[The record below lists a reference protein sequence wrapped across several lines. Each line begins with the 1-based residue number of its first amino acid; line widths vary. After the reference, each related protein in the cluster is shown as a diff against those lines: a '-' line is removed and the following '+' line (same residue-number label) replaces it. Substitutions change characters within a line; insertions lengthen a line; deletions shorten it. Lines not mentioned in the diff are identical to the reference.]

1 MPSSTPSF
9 SPAGRRTLRFCLLA
23 IVMTIVI
30 PTLLTGCSEAPPDE
44 YREIYRHS
52 EDEAPSSLDPA
63 QAATVY
69 SNMVVVNVFDT
80 LYRYKYLARPYALT
94 PNLALDLPEPS
105 NDGLT
110 YTIRIRPGVE
120 FADDPAFPD
129 GIGREVTVH
138 DLIYSIQRHFD
149 PNVRSQGAWLWSGR
163 IRGLDAWGDNGANYA
178 EPIEGLKAI
187 DDHTLEIHLTAP
199 YPQLAYTLATG
210 FSALVPREAV
220 EHYGREFAV
229 KPVGSGPF
237 RLTSFNSALASFERN
252 PKFDRGPLNLTAEGY
267 SAELHGELGLEALD
281 GQHYPFIDGL
291 EIHFIDENAA
301 RWNSFISGEVHNVM
315 VPNEQIDVVLTRR
328 EPMQLTE
335 DLAERFHKHSAQEA
349 GFVYAGFN
357 MADERFGHHPD
368 PEQDAANRALRCAIR
383 DAFDWPARNETFY
396 FGLGQIFPGVI
407 VPLVP
412 EFDAA
417 LPTRSIE
424 RNVAAANQALDE
436 FGWRDRL
443 PTLSYGMPSSVQQRQ
458 MFEQFRAQLQDI
470 GFATDQFVPESFAT
484 FGDFSRAI
492 KTRQLD
498 LFFLGWTLD
507 YPDAQNTLQLFYGP
521 NGTPGSNNFNYNNPE
536 FDALYDQ
543 TLNMQPGP
551 ERTALYQQMNR
562 IVIDDCV
569 AISGLSRT
577 RIHLWDKQ
585 VRMLP
590 DREILGGFFMRFV
603 DLAEDPA
610 EAELSD

>member
-1 MPSSTPSF
+1 MPLSMPSIFFASS
-9 SPAGRRTLRFCLLA
+9 RILL
-23 IVMTIVI
+23 VV
-30 PTLLTGCSEAPPDE
+30 LLVALILCGCSEVPPDE
-44 YREIYRHS
+44 ESEIYRHS

-80 LYRYKYLARPYALT
+80 LYRYKYLARPYEIT
-94 PNLALDLPEPS
+94 PNLALDLPVSS
-105 NDGLT
+105 NNGLT

-163 IRGLDAWGDNGANYA
+163 IVGLDEWGENGADYA
-178 EPIEGLKAI
+178 AAIEGLRAI
-187 DDHTLEIHLTAP
+187 DDYTLEINLTAP

-237 RLTSFNSALASFERN
+237 RLNSFNSALATFERN
-252 PKFDRGPLNLTAEGY
+252 PKFDRGTLDLSAEGY
-267 SAELHGELGLEALD
+267 SAERHGEFGLEALD
-281 GQHYPFIDGL
+281 GQRYPFVDGL
-291 EIHFIDENAA
+291 EIHFIEENAA

-315 VPNEQIDVVLTRR
+315 VPNEQIDVVLESRD
-328 EPMQLTE
+328 PIQLNDE
-335 DLAERFHKHSAQEA
+335 LAARFYKHSAQEA

-368 PEQDAANRALRCAIR
+368 PQQDAANRALRCAVR

-407 VPLVP
+407 VPMVP
-412 EFDAA
+412 EFDAS
-417 LPTRSIE
+417 LPTRSVE
-424 RNVAAANQALDE
+424 RNVEAANRALDD
-436 FGWRDRL
+436 FGWRDNL
-443 PTLSYGMPSSVQQRQ
+443 PTLSYGMPSSVQMRQ

-470 GFATDQFVPESFAT
+470 GFATDQFLPESFAT
-484 FGDFSRAI
+484 FGDFSRAM
-492 KTRQLD
+492 KERQLD

-507 YPDAQNTLQLFYGP
+507 YPDAQNTLQLFYSP
-521 NGTPGSNNFNYNNPE
+521 NATPGSNNFNYSNPD
-536 FDALYDQ
+536 FDVLYEQ

-551 ERTALYQQMNR
+551 ERTALYRRMNE
-562 IVIDDCV
+562 IVVDDCV

-585 VRMLP
+585 VRMMP

-603 DLAEDPA
+603 DLADDPG
-610 EAELSD
+610 EAAVND